1 MSTRPLI
8 FIDLSSL
15 CITDI
20 PANFLTSAREIIS
33 KLCYLTRSSSAGTS
47 WQSGQDLLDN
57 FNVRFTHQYHLSV
70 FHQFS
75 KCELKCKSK
84 MEDGWIPHSAKL
96 KKQCA
101 TLKNG
106 TRESPGYWLGF
117 ELIVIKLGTAE
128 NLFNF
133 YILFYCNF
141 L

>member
-57 FNVRFTHQYHLSV
+57 FNVRLTLQYHLSV

-75 KCELKCKSK
+75 KCDLKCRSK
-84 MEDGWIPHSAKL
+84 MEDGWVPHSAK
-96 KKQCA
+96 
-101 TLKNG
+101 
-106 TRESPGYWLGF
+106 
-117 ELIVIKLGTAE
+117 IKTMRYFIEWNKGISW
-128 NLFNF
+128 
-133 YILFYCNF
+133 ILVRFWVKCNKIRYGWKF
-141 L
+141 I